1 MEPIVKLLF
10 TIAEIDR
17 HIVLSAEI
25 PGVPLSLRPVY
36 YKGRG
41 PLKGSYIRVGESD
54 EPMTAY
60 EVYSYD
66 AYHKGIHDDRRP
78 VAESDLSFLDGE
90 LLSQYIARIKNTR
103 VNLSKLPDDDILRLS
118 GIVKEGALTVAA
130 LLAFSHYPQSFFPQ
144 LAVTAVVIQGEEKG
158 VLDNPSSPRFIDS
171 RRFTGNI
178 KDMLDASVSYIL
190 DNIRKAIAFN
200 ENGSRTDLPEYPPV
214 AIREAVL
221 NALQHRDYNVYS
233 EGASVRV
240 EIYSNRLE
248 IVNSGGL
255 YGTLALSK
263 LGHIPPEARNPT
275 LSDILEVLGVS
286 ENRGS
291 GIPTIRNEMRKANLP
306 EPEFYSE
313 RGEFK
318 VIFRNSENKTD
329 SADSILEFCRI
340 PRSREELEKFT
351 GLGRTALYYSIIKP
365 FLDEGLLKMTLPE
378 KPKSK
383 LQRFVSA

>member
-1 MEPIVKLLF
+1 MK
-10 TIAEIDR
+10 
-17 HIVLSAEI
+17 
-25 PGVPLSLRPVY
+25 
-36 YKGRG
+36 
-41 PLKGSYIRVGESD
+41 
-54 EPMTAY
+54 
-60 EVYSYD
+60 
-66 AYHKGIHDDRRP
+66 
-78 VAESDLSFLDGE
+78 
-90 LLSQYIARIKNTR
+90 
-103 VNLSKLPDDDILRLS
+103 RL
-118 GIVKEGALTVAA
+118 
-130 LLAFSHYPQSFFPQ
+130 H
-144 LAVTAVVIQGEEKG
+144 
-158 VLDNPSSPRFIDS
+158 
-171 RRFTGNI
+171 
-178 KDMLDASVSYIL
+178 
-190 DNIRKAIAFN
+190 
-200 ENGSRTDLPEYPPV
+200 ENGSHTDLPEYPLV

-221 NALQHRDYNVYS
+221 NALQHRDYSVYS

-383 LQRFVSA
+383 LQRFISA

>member
-1 MEPIVKLLF
+1 M
-10 TIAEIDR
+10 
-17 HIVLSAEI
+17 
-25 PGVPLSLRPVY
+25 Y

-255 YGTLALSK
+255 YGTLVLSK